1 MLLVKRLNGRL
12 HDRDSFDCGEPSLN
26 QYLRGLAAQHHRAGV
41 ATTHVLFEDDA
52 PSCILGYYTLAA
64 ARMSLDDLQP
74 ADRRRL
80 PRYPV
85 PVARLARLAVALHE
99 QGHGLG
105 ESLLQDAVKRCM
117 DLRGD
122 VGVYALL
129 VDALHDKAAAFYRAF
144 GFREVVAS
152 SRTLY
157 LPLGKS

>member
-1 MLLVKRLNGRL
+1 M
-12 HDRDSFDCGEPSLN
+12 
-26 QYLRGLAAQHHRAGV
+26 
-41 ATTHVLFEDDA
+41 
-52 PSCILGYYTLAA
+52 
-64 ARMSLDDLQP
+64 
-74 ADRRRL
+74 
-80 PRYPV
+80 
-85 PVARLARLAVALHE
+85 ARLARLAVALHE

-157 LPLGKS
+157 LPLGKL